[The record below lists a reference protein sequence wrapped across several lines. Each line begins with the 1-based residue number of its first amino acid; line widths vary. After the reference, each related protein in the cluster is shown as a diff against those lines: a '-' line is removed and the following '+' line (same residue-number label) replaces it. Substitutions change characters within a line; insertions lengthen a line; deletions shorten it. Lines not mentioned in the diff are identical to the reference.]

1 MGLVMSGGHL
11 NTGSGDFT
19 SDKMQRTQD
28 YGVTWEEMVA
38 LPKPMYGH
46 CLVIVDE
53 NTIFI
58 AGGGPSSKKETYLLD
73 LNTNQWT
80 PGPQMRVDRSFFGC
94 SLFTSSSGETKIALV
109 GGFTKQTDIYDIA
122 TKTIAPGTASNR
134 IVKC

>member
-1 MGLVMSGGHL
+1 
-11 NTGSGDFT
+11 
-19 SDKMQRTQD
+19 
-28 YGVTWEEMVA
+28 MVD

-53 NTIFI
+53 NTIFV
-58 AGGGPSSKKETYLLD
+58 AGGYPSSKRETYLLD

-80 PGPQMRVDRSFFGC
+80 PGPQMKVDRGFFGC
-94 SLFTSSSGETKIALV
+94 SLFTSSSGERDKIALV

-122 TKTIAPGTASNR
+122 TKTLTPGTASNR